1 MNIRIIFS
9 VLFLLVLIPLI
20 GNITAQ
26 EAVLTSNVS
35 KPSVQLIQEE
45 EFPFYAFVQIIH
57 RDSNGNLLAYIE
69 SDKITTFNTETITE
83 LMDTESSK
91 GIDSVYKINA
101 SLVEIIVRQ
110 QVTEI
115 ETISLSTDS
124 QLISNSTNEG
134 GKEIITLRIIHDGYM
149 AFPGDTV
156 TTYWN
161 LVRTL

>member
-1 MNIRIIFS
+1 
-9 VLFLLVLIPLI
+9 
-20 GNITAQ
+20 
-26 EAVLTSNVS
+26 
-35 KPSVQLIQEE
+35 
-45 EFPFYAFVQIIH
+45 
-57 RDSNGNLLAYIE
+57 
-69 SDKITTFNTETITE
+69 
-83 LMDTESSK
+83 MDTESSK